1 MKYIKN
7 WKSFLSE
14 EVDEASFQYK
24 QSLNPNIW
32 SNEDSI
38 RPEIRRN
45 LLQIA
50 NDFFES
56 LEIPPVKIHD
66 IILTGSLANYNW
78 SEYSDVD
85 LHIVFDFFEV
95 DENQELVKD
104 YFNTKR
110 MNWNKAHNIMIR
122 DHEVEV
128 YLQDASDSHISTGI
142 YSLIRDKWV
151 AKPSIESFDVEWD
164 NVRHKVKSFVEK
176 IDEVETL
183 VNQGLHEEAYSLAD
197 SIKGKISKYRK
208 CGLEH
213 GGAMSEEN
221 LAFKMLRRSED
232 LKRLS
237 VLKVDAYDKLLS
249 LDERLMVENF
259 IINEPVDLSALKSVM
274 PSVENIVKDF
284 YKTPPFQMKGEPEI
298 YGIFLHGSYAT
309 KDYGRTHE
317 HKPGD
322 IDLLVVGNFD
332 GEVSQQEYDNFADF
346 YKEHGK
352 LDVYI
357 PHFDEHFEID
367 INLENVEDPRSAK
380 NFGTSIG

>member
-14 EVDEASFQYK
+14 EVDEDSFQYK
-24 QSLNPNIW
+24 QTLNPNIW

-56 LEIPPVKIHD
+56 LEIPPVNLRD

-78 SEYSDVD
+78 SEYSDLD

-95 DENQELVKD
+95 DENQELVKG
-104 YFNTKR
+104 YFNAKR
-110 MNWNKAHNIMIR
+110 MNWNKVHNIMIR

-128 YLQDASDSHISTGI
+128 YLQDVSEPHISTGI
-142 YSLIRDKWV
+142 YSLMRDQWV
-151 AKPSIESFDVEWD
+151 TKPSIESLDVEWD
-164 NVRHKVKSFVEK
+164 HVRQKVDSFIEK

-183 VNQGLHEEAYSLAD
+183 HSRGQHEEAYSLAD
-197 SIKGKISKYRK
+197 NIKNKIGKYRR

-221 LAFKMLRRSED
+221 LAFKMLRRSEE

-237 VLKVDAYDKLLS
+237 ILKVDAYDKMLTLSEHALL
-249 LDERLMVENF
+249 ENF
-259 IINEPVDLSALKSVM
+259 MKSEPVDMSTLKTIM
-274 PSVENIVKDF
+274 PSVQDVVKEF
-284 YKTPPFQMKGEPEI
+284 YKTPPFQLKEDPEI

-309 KDYGRTHE
+309 KDYGKSQKD
-317 HKPGD
+317 KPGD
-322 IDLLVVGNFD
+322 IDLLVVGNFE
-332 GEVSQQEYDNFADF
+332 GEIGQQEYDNFVDF
-346 YKEHGK
+346 YEERGK
-352 LDVYI
+352 LDIYI
-357 PHFDEHFEID
+357 PHFDDHFEID
-367 INLENVEDPRSAK
+367 INLEHVEDPREAG
-380 NFGTSIG
+380 NFGTRIG